1 MKELEEGT
9 VENSELVEQT
19 FNFWFNDQEHIRSPF
34 PKHIHGLL
42 QQEATDKFKN
52 WANNLH
58 EDAKDEVNEEV
69 VAEKFEEYI
78 FDTAMGLVKT
88 EDEKLTI
95 TYPFLPRLGDTLY
108 ENAEQMTGQSK
119 VIDRYKRE
127 DKDTKFLKIILEKS
141 DNKER
146 WETDIELPE

>member
-19 FNFWFNDQEHIRSPF
+19 FNFWLNDQEHIRSPF
-34 PKHIHGLL
+34 PKHIHGIL
-42 QQEATDKFKN
+42 QQEATSKFKH

-58 EDAKDEVNEEV
+58 PDSKDDVNEEV

-78 FDTAMGLVKT
+78 FETAMNLVKT

-95 TYPFLPRLGDTLY
+95 TYPFLPRLGDILY
-108 ENAEQMTGQSK
+108 ENADNMTGESK
-119 VIDRYKRE
+119 VVDRYKRIDE
-127 DKDTKFLKIILEKS
+127 DSKFLKVILEKA